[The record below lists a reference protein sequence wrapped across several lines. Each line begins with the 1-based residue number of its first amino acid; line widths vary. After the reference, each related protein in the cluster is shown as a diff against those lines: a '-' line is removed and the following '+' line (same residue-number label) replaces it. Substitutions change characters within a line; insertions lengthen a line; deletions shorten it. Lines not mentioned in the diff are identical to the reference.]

1 MKTLGDKLRKARIE
15 SGLSVEDIS
24 KELMQRGIKASP
36 KTIYSWENS
45 NSQPT
50 PDALLFMCSKYG
62 IENPLVFFEYKQN
75 PPESVGTDSGGSI
88 EERLFRLFANAN
100 HITDT
105 GDISDIDKEFM
116 MSLISIARAYLKQR
130 RNKGE

>member
-1 MKTLGDKLRKARIE
+1 MKTLGDKLRRARIE
-15 SGLSVEDIS
+15 AGLSVEDIS
-24 KELMQRGIKASP
+24 KELLQRGIKASP

-75 PPESVGTDSGGSI
+75 PPEPADADIGGAI
-88 EERLFRLFANAN
+88 EERLFRLFAKAN
-100 HITDT
+100 HITDP
-105 GDISDIDKEFM
+105 GDISDTDKEFM
-116 MSLISIARAYLKQR
+116 MSLISLARAYLKQR
-130 RNKGE
+130 RDKGQ